1 MGWRYPV
8 KPRVLKLRLMIMP
21 KLVAH
26 RGYPRHYPENTLIGI
41 EAAVAAGARFVEV
54 DVQISRDR
62 VPVLFHDRGLKRLCG
77 VDGRI
82 QDYRYDELW
91 AFRASEPGKFGDR
104 FNNVHIP
111 RLAELGHF
119 LQRHPDVTAF
129 IELKRSSLEHFGV
142 ETMLDLVRRALKPA
156 LAQCV
161 LISYSLPAL
170 LAARHTGWSRIGAV
184 IDQWSEREQPLISE
198 IHPQFLFCDADGLPR
213 TGDLHAAD
221 IKLVVFEVA
230 EPQVALDLAARGVD
244 FIETFAVGE
253 MIQQLAQLSAAT
265 P

>member
-1 MGWRYPV
+1 M
-8 KPRVLKLRLMIMP
+8 RLMIIP
-21 KLVAH
+21 QLVAH
-26 RGYPRHYPENTLIGI
+26 RGYPRHYPENSLIGI
-41 EAAVAAGARFVEV
+41 EAAVTAGARFVEV

-82 QDYRYDELW
+82 LDYRSDELW
-91 AFRASEPGKFGDR
+91 AFRASEPGKFGEQ
-104 FNNVHIP
+104 FNDVHIA

-119 LQRHPDVTAF
+119 LRGRPDVTAF
-129 IELKRSSLEHFGV
+129 IELKRSSLEHFGAA
-142 ETMLDLVRRALKPA
+142 TMLELVRPALKPA

-170 LAARHTGWSRIGAV
+170 LAARHGGWSRIGAV
-184 IDQWSEREQPLISE
+184 IDHWNEREQRLISE
-198 IHPQFLFCDADGLPR
+198 IRPQFLFCDADGLPR
-213 TGDLHAAD
+213 AGNLRVNDM
-221 IKLVVFEVA
+221 KLVVFEVA

-253 MIQQLAQLSAAT
+253 MIQGLAQLSATT

>member
-1 MGWRYPV
+1 MII
-8 KPRVLKLRLMIMP
+8 PR
-21 KLVAH
+21 LVAH

-41 EAAVAAGARFVEV
+41 AAAIDAGACFVEV

-62 VPVLFHDRGLKRLCG
+62 VPVLFHDRSLRRVCG
-77 VDGRI
+77 VGGRI

-91 AFRASEPGKFGDR
+91 ALRAGEPGKFGER
-104 FNNVHIP
+104 FNEVHIP

-119 LQRHPDVTAF
+119 LLRHPGVTAF

-142 ETMLDLVRRALKPA
+142 DAMLALVRRSLKPA

-170 LAARHTGWSRIGAV
+170 LTARGAGWSRIGAV
-184 IDQWSEREQPLISE
+184 IDRWDEREQE
-198 IHPQFLFCDADGLPR
+198 IIGAIAPQFLFCDADGLPR
-213 TGDLHAAD
+213 QGRINAGDMQ
-221 IKLVVFEVA
+221 LVVFEVEESRAALELA
-230 EPQVALDLAARGVD
+230 ERGVD
-244 FIETFAVGE
+244 FIETFAVGARLRD
-253 MIQQLAQLSAAT
+253 LARMTAA

>member
-1 MGWRYPV
+1 
-8 KPRVLKLRLMIMP
+8 MIIP

-41 EAAVAAGARFVEV
+41 EAAVVAGARFVEV

-82 QDYRYDELW
+82 LDYRYDELW
-91 AFRASEPGKFGDR
+91 AFRVSEPGKFGDR
-104 FNNVHIP
+104 FNDVHIT

-119 LQRHPDVTAF
+119 LQQHPDVTAF

-142 ETMLDLVRRALKPA
+142 EAMLELVHRALEPA
-156 LAQCV
+156 LAQCA

-170 LAARHTGWSRIGAV
+170 LTARHTGWSRIGAV

-213 TGDLHAAD
+213 AGDLHAD
-221 IKLVVFEVA
+221 DMKLVVFEVA
-230 EPQVALDLAARGVD
+230 QPPVALALAARGVD

-253 MIQQLAQLSAAT
+253 MIQGLASLSAAA